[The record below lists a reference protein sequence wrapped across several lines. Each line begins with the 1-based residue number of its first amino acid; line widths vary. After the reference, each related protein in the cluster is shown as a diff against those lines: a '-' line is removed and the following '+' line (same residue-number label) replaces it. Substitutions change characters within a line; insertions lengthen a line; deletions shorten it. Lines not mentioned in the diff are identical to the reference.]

1 MHETEVGAIWTLVKV
16 PEQICINMKRIS
28 AISFDTAKKSLLLI
42 REKRVEA
49 EETFE
54 VYSVDLKNNLEPN
67 CEDINL
73 ADVSLTDVATV
84 LCTLNVFTTR
94 ISVFS

>member
-1 MHETEVGAIWTLVKV
+1 
-16 PEQICINMKRIS
+16 MKRIS
-28 AISFDTAKKSLLLI
+28 AIAFDTTKKSLLLI

-54 VYSVDLKNNLEPN
+54 VYSVNLKKNLEPN
-67 CEDINL
+67 CEDTNL
-73 ADVSLTDVATV
+73 ADVALTDVATV

-94 ISVFS
+94 ISVFSEEEALTVAAYYN